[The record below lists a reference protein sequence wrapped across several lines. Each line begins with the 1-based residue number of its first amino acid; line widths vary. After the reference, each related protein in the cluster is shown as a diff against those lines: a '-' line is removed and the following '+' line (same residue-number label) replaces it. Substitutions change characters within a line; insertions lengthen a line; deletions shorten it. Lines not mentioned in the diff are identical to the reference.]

1 MTAPYLHDGRAMTLR
16 DVFVAFNNNEKH
28 GTTAHLSDAELF
40 ALETFLMTLPLTT
53 KEFNELRGK

>member
-1 MTAPYLHDGRAMTLR
+1 MTLR
-16 DVFVAFNNNEKH
+16 DVLVAFNNNEKH
-28 GTTAHLSDAELF
+28 GTTVHLSDAELF